1 MDEKLTKS
9 QVQDLV
15 DFAAGLAYGEM
26 YGAWTPWTS
35 NALLQNL
42 NNDAV
47 KATSENV
54 RKALATYRESADTI
68 QSYMEYMRV
77 FDMLFAKTVKSYANA
92 LAFDLQLVCVNAK
105 DSDYG
110 SDAYLADKRRID
122 DFLLKFD
129 YRGEFRKVVEQL
141 LTHEVYYTWFR
152 KTKWGNRGNMKFAL
166 QTLPQNYCMLTGMS
180 DVGPLFDFDMS
191 YFLQPSVDIDAYDPA
206 FKRYYQRVFGA
217 EARPIENY
225 RPTNP
230 FNDRIGTYAMWTQT
244 SPEDGAWV
252 N

>member
-47 KATSENV
+47 KATSESV

-110 SDAYLADKRRID
+110 TDAYLADKRRID

-166 QTLPQNYCMLTGMS
+166 
-180 DVGPLFDFDMS
+180 
-191 YFLQPSVDIDAYDPA
+191 
-206 FKRYYQRVFGA
+206 
-217 EARPIENY
+217 
-225 RPTNP
+225 
-230 FNDRIGTYAMWTQT
+230 
-244 SPEDGAWV
+244 
-252 N
+252 

>member
-1 MDEKLTKS
+1 MAEELTRS
-9 QVQDLV
+9 QVQDV
-15 DFAAGLAYGEM
+15 IDFAAGLAYGEG
-26 YGAWTPWTS
+26 YGVWSPFMS
-35 NALLQNL
+35 NSLLQNL

-47 KATSENV
+47 KATSESV

-110 SDAYLADKRRID
+110 TDAYLADKRRID

-166 QTLPQNYCMLTGMS
+166 QMLPQDRCLLTGMS
-180 DVGPLFDFDMS
+180 DVGPLFDFDMN
-191 YFLQPSVDIDAYDPA
+191 YFLQAGVDIDAYDPA
-206 FKRYYQRVFGA
+206 FKRYY
-217 EARPIENY
+217 
-225 RPTNP
+225 
-230 FNDRIGTYAMWTQT
+230 
-244 SPEDGAWV
+244 
-252 N
+252 

>member
-1 MDEKLTKS
+1 MAEELTRS
-9 QVQDLV
+9 QVQDV
-15 DFAAGLAYGEM
+15 IDFAAGLAYGEG
-26 YGAWTPWTS
+26 YGVWSPFMS
-35 NALLQNL
+35 NSLLQNL

-47 KATSENV
+47 KATSESV

-110 SDAYLADKRRID
+110 TDAYLADKRRID

-166 QTLPQNYCMLTGMS
+166 QMLPQDRCLLTGMS
-180 DVGPLFDFDMS
+180 DVGPLFDFDMN
-191 YFLQPSVDIDAYDPA
+191 YFLQAGVDIDAYDPA
-206 FKRYYQRVFGA
+206 FKRY
-217 EARPIENY
+217 
-225 RPTNP
+225 
-230 FNDRIGTYAMWTQT
+230 
-244 SPEDGAWV
+244 
-252 N
+252 